1 MRVRPNP
8 HTIYLS
14 YHFFPHQYLH
24 CVVLSASPH
33 TKYTQADMSFFYN
46 NIIGSQCTHAL
57 CGNMNCIR
65 CRSWAIFF
73 GLSSYLQYGAKDLVP
88 AGE

>member
-14 YHFFPHQYLH
+14 YHFFPQYLH

-33 TKYTQADMSFFYN
+33 TKYTQADMSFFFTTTLLGHN
-46 NIIGSQCTHAL
+46 VLMPC
-57 CGNMNCIR
+57 
-65 CRSWAIFF
+65 
-73 GLSSYLQYGAKDLVP
+73 
-88 AGE
+88 AGI

>member
-33 TKYTQADMSFFYN
+33 TKYTQADMSVFLQQHYWVTMYTCPVREYELHKVSFM
-46 NIIGSQCTHAL
+46 GH
-57 CGNMNCIR
+57 
-65 CRSWAIFF
+65 IFWPIF
-73 GLSSYLQYGAKDLVP
+73 ISSVWS
-88 AGE
+88 